1 MVAASYSRR
10 KRSSLKDYFITF
22 IIAIVIALLVRH
34 FLLEAYHIPVDV
46 DTMSPAILP
55 GDYIFINK
63 LSFFVTAPFSESRL
77 TSVKMPQRGD
87 IVVYASP
94 LESRKRL
101 VRRVLGL
108 PGDQI
113 RLFAD
118 GWHVNEVPNGEAAA
132 GQSRPLQVYQ
142 VPSDT
147 MFVLGDNEKLAPNVQ
162 QPITFVPLSYLR
174 GKVLFVGFSFDAVAK
189 SVRWQRFAK
198 GVS

>member
-1 MVAASYSRR
+1 MVAATYSRR
-10 KRSSLKDYFITF
+10 KRSSLKDYAITF

-63 LSFFVTAPFSESRL
+63 LSFFVTAPFSERRL
-77 TSVKMPQRGD
+77 TSVKMPQRRD

-118 GWHVNEVPNGEAAA
+118 GWYVNETPA
-132 GQSRPLQVYQ
+132 GQSRPLQAYQ
-142 VPSDT
+142 VPSET
-147 MFVLGDNEKLAPNVQ
+147 MFVLGDNEKLTPNAQ